1 MRRLLF
7 LLFTLVLAAQ
17 DPINPPPGASPIHAV
32 GATFSGGG
40 VQATQVFCCIVVPN
54 AGTIIG
60 WDITVDDGTGSG
72 TCSGCTAT
80 VKFWKIATGTATP
93 TSTNSINTSGV
104 AISTGT
110 AIHSTTLSDFTT
122 TAVAAND
129 IFAVQLS
136 AVANANVV
144 NVDVQYQ

>member
-54 AGTIIG
+54 AGTII
-60 WDITVDDGTGSG
+60 
-72 TCSGCTAT
+72 GCTAT